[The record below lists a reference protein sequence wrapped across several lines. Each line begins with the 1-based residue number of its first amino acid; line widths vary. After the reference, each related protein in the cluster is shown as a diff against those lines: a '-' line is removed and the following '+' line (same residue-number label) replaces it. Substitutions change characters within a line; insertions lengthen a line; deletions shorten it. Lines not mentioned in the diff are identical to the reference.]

1 MPAARF
7 HCGGRQVRPTVV
19 LAGIAGKR
27 RELGI
32 FTHLPGPVAF
42 EELVEARGVTGAKN
56 RRGETEPCHKN
67 FAVGGYHKV
76 LSQYDLI
83 VIGSGPAGQRAAIQ
97 GAKSGKK
104 VALVERREVIGGVC
118 INTGTIPSKT
128 MREAVLHLSGYNYQN
143 IYGVSYRVKEKITMA
158 DLAFRVQHVIKT
170 EIDVTQAQ
178 LSRNGIE
185 VLNGV
190 ASFKSPTS
198 VLVTGA
204 RGATEVSGDTIVIGT
219 GTKPSASAKVPVN
232 GQTIVNSDQLLDMQ
246 TLPRTLIVVGGG
258 VIGVEYTCMFA
269 TLGVRVTLIEKRPRL
284 LEFADQEIVEALS
297 YHLRDHRVTMRL
309 NEEVESVEETA
320 TGGPVIA
327 FLESKKKVT
336 GDSLLY
342 AVGRQGNVDELN
354 LQAAGIEADSRG
366 RIAVNEHYQTKQPN
380 IYAVGDVI
388 GFPSLASVSMEQ
400 GRIAVA
406 HAFHKPIS
414 SNPSYFPFGIYTIPE
429 ISFIGKTE
437 EQLTDEDVPY
447 EVGVA
452 YYREIARGQIRG
464 DTTGRLKLIF
474 HRDTLELLGVH
485 IIGEGASELL
495 HIGQAVMILKGKV
508 DYFVDTVFNYPTLAE
523 CYKAAAFN
531 GLNKLT
537 RS

>member
-1 MPAARF
+1 MA
-7 HCGGRQVRPTVV
+7 H
-19 LAGIAGKR
+19 
-27 RELGI
+27 
-32 FTHLPGPVAF
+32 
-42 EELVEARGVTGAKN
+42 
-56 RRGETEPCHKN
+56 
-67 FAVGGYHKV
+67 
-76 LSQYDLI
+76 YDLV

-97 GAKSGKK
+97 GAKSGKS
-104 VALVERREVIGGVC
+104 VALIERREVIGGVC

-128 MREAVLHLSGYNYQN
+128 MREAVLHLSGFNYQN
-143 IYGVSYRVKEKITMA
+143 LYGVNYRVKEKITMA

-185 VLNGV
+185 VLTGV
-190 ASFKSPTS
+190 ASFKSPGVVQIAGFKGS
-198 VLVTGA
+198 SEVTA
-204 RGATEVSGDTIVIGT
+204 DKVVICT
-219 GTKPSASAKVPVN
+219 GTKPAASTKVPIN
-232 GQTIVNSDQLLDMQ
+232 GKTIVNSDQILEMQ
-246 TLPRTLIVVGGG
+246 DLPRTLIVVGGG
-258 VIGVEYTCMFA
+258 VIGVEYACMFS

-284 LEFADQEIVEALS
+284 LEFADQEIIEALS

-309 NEEVESVEETA
+309 NEEVQGVEENS
-320 TGGPVIA
+320 GSVIA
-327 FLESKKKVT
+327 YLESNKKVT

-354 LQAAGIEADSRG
+354 LAEAGLQADSRG
-366 RIAVNEHYQTKQPN
+366 RIAVNENYQTVQPN
-380 IYAVGDVI
+380 IYACGDVI

-406 HAFHKPIS
+406 HAFGKS
-414 SNPSYFPFGIYTIPE
+414 FTSNPSYFPFGIYTIPE

-474 HRDTLELLGVH
+474 HRDTLDVLGVH

-495 HIGQAVMILKGKV
+495 HIGQAVLILKGKV
-508 DYFVDTVFNYPTLAE
+508 DYFVNTVFNYPTLAE

-531 GLNKLT
+531 GLNKLS
-537 RS
+537 RN